1 MGAASRPRR
10 QCRAPRR
17 LDGGGGGSMD
27 VHPSEL
33 LPRSRCTAPR
43 RLDDDEMDVHPSEQE
58 LIETYLRPRV
68 VSGDKPPPSSSSCG
82 FIIHEADVYS
92 ADPADL
98 TRGFAPAVARSSG
111 DEAWYFFSAVRGLKG
126 GRKARTVDDGAG
138 CWHSE
143 AGAKPVLAASSGR
156 RLGHRQSFSFITKDD
171 DGQRVRSGW
180 LMVELSLDVD
190 EEEQLVL
197 SKVYFSLRGP
207 GAKKPT
213 TAAAMSRHKRKLST
227 TDIAS
232 PPRRQRRHRVVPS
245 SPPEEPNTSPSP
257 AAAPPDQQE
266 GGDDD
271 PDRGSISWWLRR
283 VFGLTATFTEEES
296 IELNP
301 WLKDI
306 LRPFPPPLPPTPPP
320 PCPSPRRKLIDMPEI
335 REFIMRGSYLG
346 GGPAPPRYEC
356 DHPAMV
362 MTGGDDQQQLDEQR
376 RDDVG
381 DDRAHYDRVD
391 GQLQFERHYLQL

>member
-10 QCRAPRR
+10 HCK
-17 LDGGGGGSMD
+17 
-27 VHPSEL
+27 
-33 LPRSRCTAPR
+33 APR
-43 RLDDDEMDVHPSEQE
+43 RLDDDDDTDVFHPSELLPNRLDDDHEDDMDVHPTEQE
-58 LIETYLRPRV
+58 LVETYLRPRV
-68 VSGDKPPPSSSSCG
+68 VSGDKPSSSPCG
-82 FIIHEADVYS
+82 FIIHEVDVYS
-92 ADPADL
+92 ANPADL

-143 AGAKPVLAASSGR
+143 AGAKPVFAASSGC
-156 RLGHRQSFSFITKDD
+156 RLGHRQNFSFITKDD

-190 EEEQLVL
+190 GQDDDEEQLVL
-197 SKVYFSLRGP
+197 SKVYFSPRAP

-213 TAAAMSRHKRKLST
+213 VAAVAMSRHKRKLST

-232 PPRRQRRHRVVPS
+232 PPPRQRRHRVSSS
-245 SPPEEPNTSPSP
+245 SPEEMNASPSP
-257 AAAPPDQQE
+257 AVSAPDQQE
-266 GGDDD
+266 GDDD

-283 VFGLTATFTEEES
+283 VFGLTATFTEDEC

-306 LRPFPPPLPPTPPP
+306 LRPFPPPSLPTPSPS
-320 PCPSPRRKLIDMPEI
+320 CPSPRRKLIDMPEI
-335 REFIMRGSYLG
+335 REFIMRGPYLG
-346 GGPAPPRYEC
+346 DPPSPQYE
-356 DHPAMV
+356 
-362 MTGGDDQQQLDEQR
+362 
-376 RDDVG
+376 
-381 DDRAHYDRVD
+381 
-391 GQLQFERHYLQL
+391 

>member
-1 MGAASRPRR
+1 
-10 QCRAPRR
+10 
-17 LDGGGGGSMD
+17 
-27 VHPSEL
+27 
-33 LPRSRCTAPR
+33 
-43 RLDDDEMDVHPSEQE
+43 MDVHPSEQE

-197 SKVYFSLRGP
+197 SKVYFSPRAP

-320 PCPSPRRKLIDMPEI
+320 PCPRTGAKKVPRDSGPSVI
-335 REFIMRGSYLG
+335 RRTSLPCVTRV
-346 GGPAPPRYEC
+346 PARISEHYSSLSLLQGNPFNLCVQYC
-356 DHPAMV
+356 DFSSRQESFWIL
-362 MTGGDDQQQLDEQR
+362 QQVRQR
-376 RDDVG
+376 V
-381 DDRAHYDRVD
+381 V
-391 GQLQFERHYLQL
+391 F